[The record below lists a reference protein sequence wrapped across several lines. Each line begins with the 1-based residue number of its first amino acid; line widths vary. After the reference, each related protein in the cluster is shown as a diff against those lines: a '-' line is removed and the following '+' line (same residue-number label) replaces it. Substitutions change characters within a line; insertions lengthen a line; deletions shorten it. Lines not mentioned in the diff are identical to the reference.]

1 MHVRTWRYTATL
13 LSTAMLVFFTS
24 AAAAPDAHPFLNGEL
39 VAPAALEKLLPAPE
53 GWTRGVARSR
63 QIDIAADC
71 SYTIASVS
79 YARDE
84 MQVKLTLA
92 DTDGHA
98 DSLVA
103 LAPMVIS
110 LPDDHVG
117 QVPPATTIT
126 RLKVE
131 GSPAVE
137 MWDSEKLTGEIAVV
151 VAGRFVVSV
160 EASTADSLESLRAIL
175 AGVDLKALGALR

>member
-1 MHVRTWRYTATL
+1 
-13 LSTAMLVFFTS
+13 
-24 AAAAPDAHPFLNGEL
+24 
-39 VAPAALEKLLPAPE
+39 
-53 GWTRGVARSR
+53 
-63 QIDIAADC
+63 
-71 SYTIASVS
+71 
-79 YARDE
+79 

-160 EASTADSLESLRAIL
+160 ETSKADSLESLRAVL
-175 AGVDLKALGALR
+175 ASVDLKALGALK